1 MEWQKSLGRVQRV
14 RRTSY
19 RSNPYTMSTTC
30 EVWINLLNTKHALR
44 KQQLSGSTTRS
55 KSHFTA
61 KSLNVQSLLYALQLQ
76 REPARLDFR
85 CIKDSS
91 CLGSFPVFDFT
102 NPEAMDAKCL
112 CNLMNNTYNKVAVKW
127 SCESTEANQDP
138 SLIHKRFTIEIICW
152 QCIAN
157 RKRQVQKCL
166 LSQIMN

>member
-102 NPEAMDAKCL
+102 NPEKGKEKEKSAL
-112 CNLMNNTYNKVAVKW
+112 VAVKGF
-127 SCESTEANQDP
+127 N
-138 SLIHKRFTIEIICW
+138 IHGVILVVKYIQSYSW
-152 QCIAN
+152 H
-157 RKRQVQKCL
+157 
-166 LSQIMN
+166 